1 MKVCRCNFAIKTLA
15 GSPPQH
21 TGGTTAEGVDH
32 HISPL
37 AFGFDLV
44 PVPLPSP
51 RRHHFFQRVLGH
63 PSAPSSPHPLLYAG
77 GEGVTGVE
85 HERVP
90 LSLATAAGSG
100 PQVPT
105 QGVPGGA
112 LLHDPLQHLF
122 DSAGHLH
129 AGLCCAAV
137 PQQLYVGSN
146 HCHLMCT
153 LFQMCTCDFCH

>member
-1 MKVCRCNFAIKTLA
+1 MKVCRCDFAIETLA
-15 GSPPQH
+15 GSPPQR
-21 TGGTTAEGVDH
+21 TAGTAAEGADH

-44 PVPLPSP
+44 PVPVPQPSP
-51 RRHHFFQRVLGH
+51 HRHHFFQRVLGH
-63 PSAPSSPHPLLYAG
+63 LSAPSSANPLLYAG

-129 AGLCCAAV
+129 AGLRCAAV

-146 HCHLMCT
+146 QCHLMCI
-153 LFQMCTCDFCH
+153 LCTSDFCD